1 MLLYEIELK
10 IKWQARVKDAEG
22 KEVSTSKGNFN
33 IPNLDTV
40 DAIDEFDINV
50 KFNKDNAET
59 AAANKFAKEQGSPKV
74 R

>member
-1 MLLYEIELK
+1 
-10 IKWQARVKDAEG
+10 
-22 KEVSTSKGNFN
+22 VSTSKGNFN